1 MRPLFLKVERPVRE
15 ARVPVPGQTE
25 YEMNT
30 TKSATAKDIKR
41 RWYVVDMQDLVLG
54 RAASQIAA
62 ILRGKNKPYVTP
74 HADTGDFV
82 IVINADKVRLTGNK
96 WNDKM
101 YHHHSGYIG
110 GIHSANAKQT
120 HERHPT
126 KLVEEAVTAMIRR
139 SPLGRDI
146 MSKLKVYA
154 GPTHPHA
161 AQQPE
166 TLKLAY

>member
-1 MRPLFLKVERPVRE
+1 MDI
-15 ARVPVPGQTE
+15 
-25 YEMNT
+25 
-30 TKSATAKDIKR
+30 TKSAKPKEITR
-41 RWYVVDMQDLVLG
+41 RWYVIDVQDVVLG

-62 ILRGKNKPYVTP
+62 ILRGKHKPIFTP

-82 IVINADKVRLTGNK
+82 IVVNAEKVRLTGNK

-110 GIHSANAKQT
+110 GIHSSNARTVVQ
-120 HERHPT
+120 RHPT
-126 KLVEEAVTAMIRR
+126 QLVEDAVRRMIRR

-146 MSKLKVYA
+146 MTKLKVYA
-154 GPTHPHA
+154 GPAHPHA

>member
-1 MRPLFLKVERPVRE
+1 
-15 ARVPVPGQTE
+15 
-25 YEMNT
+25 MNI
-30 TKSATAKDIKR
+30 TKSAKAKEITR
-41 RWYVVDMQDLVLG
+41 RWYVVDVQDVVLG
-54 RAASQIAA
+54 RAASQIAS
-62 ILRGKNKPYVTP
+62 ILRGKHKPTFTP

-82 IVINADKVRLTGNK
+82 IVINAEKVRLTGNK

-110 GIHSANAKQT
+110 GIHSANARTIVQ
-120 HERHPT
+120 RHPT
-126 KLVEEAVTAMIRR
+126 QLVEDAVRRMIRR

-154 GPTHPHA
+154 GGTHPHA

-166 TLKLAY
+166 TLKLTY